1 MFSQTCVI
9 LSVHREG
16 VYPRMQWAEVVC
28 IPACNGARGC
38 GNPPGRP
45 PSSEKATEAG
55 GTYPTGMHS
64 CLSKC
69 LRGAQHCSI
78 KWSTEAFGHA

>member
-16 VYPRMQWAEVVC
+16 VYPT
-28 IPACNGARGC
+28 CNGQRWCASQHAMGQGGVVTPRTD
-38 GNPPGRP
+38 PP
-45 PSSEKATEAG
+45 SEKATEAG
-55 GTYPTGMHS
+55 GTHPTGMHS

-78 KWSTEAFGHA
+78 KWSTEAFVHA